1 MFLIVIILSIDAK
14 IQGCVFFTHVAAG
27 LEVSSCVLS
36 HGALDAVP

>member
-1 MFLIVIILSIDAK
+1 MLKFRA
-14 IQGCVFFTHVAAG
+14 VFCIHVAAG